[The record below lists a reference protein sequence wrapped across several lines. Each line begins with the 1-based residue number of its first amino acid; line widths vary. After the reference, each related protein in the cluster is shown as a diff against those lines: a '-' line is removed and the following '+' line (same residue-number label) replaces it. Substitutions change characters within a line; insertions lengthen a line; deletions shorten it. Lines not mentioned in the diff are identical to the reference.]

1 MVTSP
6 SQLQQQPKK
15 KKKKRPNGLGNVLLC
30 RTIIQ
35 LLNTFT
41 YIFNPKKRNYIF
53 LLLFG
58 AGGNELIY
66 VAFLVLQYVLLWAI
80 QMFWT
85 WSHYIKK
92 GPMVTQPHNSRSSTF
107 LDYGLDWW
115 QKLDQ
120 ASANQ
125 FQESTC
131 FHF

>member
-15 KKKKRPNGLGNVLLC
+15 KKKRKKKRPTGLGSVLLC
-30 RTIIQ
+30 RTTIQ

-66 VAFLVLQYVLLWAI
+66 VAFLVL
-80 QMFWT
+80 
-85 WSHYIKK
+85 
-92 GPMVTQPHNSRSSTF
+92 
-107 LDYGLDWW
+107 
-115 QKLDQ
+115 
-120 ASANQ
+120 
-125 FQESTC
+125 
-131 FHF
+131 